1 MMKRTAAAVSIALF
15 LCSCGHKAEGQTV
28 AVVNGEEITASE
40 LNAALQNV
48 NLPSGVSKDDARS
61 RVLQELVERRLIV
74 QQAQKDGIDK
84 SPEYITEKRRL
95 DDNLLVSLL
104 LQRQLKTR
112 ELPGSDEIGKFEASN
127 PQMFANREIWA
138 LQQLQYTTPKDPN
151 VLKQIQDAHSLE
163 DLAKV
168 LTSNG
173 VQFTRSEKKID
184 TAAFPVD
191 TYRQIQSAPAGEPFI
206 VSAGGR
212 SAASAVA
219 GRQPAALSADDARAY
234 ALKTM
239 QQQVAQ
245 KLLQTRLDEA
255 KKTAKIEYQPGFAP
269 KK

>member
-1 MMKRTAAAVSIALF
+1 MMRRTAAAVSIAMF

-48 NLPSGVSKDDARS
+48 NLPSDVSKDDARS
-61 RVLQELVERRLIV
+61 RVLQELVERRLLV
-74 QQAQKDGIDK
+74 QQAQKDGVDK

-95 DDNLLVSLL
+95 DDNLLVNLL
-104 LQRQLKTR
+104 IQRQLKTR
-112 ELPGSDEIGKFEASN
+112 ELPDADEIGKFEASH
-127 PQMFANREIWA
+127 PQMFADREIWA
-138 LQQLQYTTPKDPN
+138 LQQLQYTTPKDPK
-151 VLKQIQDAHSLE
+151 VLTEIQNAHSL
-163 DLAKV
+163 DALAAV
-168 LTSNG
+168 LSSNG
-173 VQFTRSEKKID
+173 VQFTRSSKKID

-212 SAASAVA
+212 SAASAVV
-219 GRQPAALSADDARAY
+219 GREPAALSGDDARAF
-234 ALKTM
+234 ALKTL
-239 QQQVAQ
+239 QQQQAQ